1 MRSEAMKTR
10 YKLALAVLGGVL
22 IGGFGA
28 RAIFAQQ
35 AKTRPGYI
43 IAEIEVIDPAAL
55 KEYAAKAPEIMASH
69 GGHYVVRGGKIEA
82 LEGEPLKG
90 GIVIIG
96 FDSVEKAREWYDSP
110 DYKAIRGFRQSAT
123 HSRLLLAEGVAPQ

>member
-10 YKLALAVLGGVL
+10 YKVGLAVLGGVL
-22 IGGFGA
+22 IGAVGT
-28 RAIFAQQ
+28 RAISAQQ

-43 IAEIEVIDPAAL
+43 IAEVEVIDPAPL

-69 GGHYVVRGGKIEA
+69 GGHYLIRGGKVEA
-82 LEGEPLKG
+82 LEGEPPKG
-90 GIVIIG
+90 SLVVIG

-123 HSRLLLAEGVAPQ
+123 HSRLLLVEGVAPQ